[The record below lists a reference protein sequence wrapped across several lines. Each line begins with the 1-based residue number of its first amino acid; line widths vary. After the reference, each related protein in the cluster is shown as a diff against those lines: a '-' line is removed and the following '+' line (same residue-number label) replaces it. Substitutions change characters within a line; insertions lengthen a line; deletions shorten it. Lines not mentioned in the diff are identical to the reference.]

1 MIKRILSEKTY
12 SSFALIVIFHI
23 VGLVGFTNDPLVN
36 LFKVLVPFHLL
47 LMLGIVLWNN
57 TSWNKQFII
66 FSTLILFFSFIVE
79 MIGTNTGLIFGE
91 YSYGKT
97 LGLKL
102 WNTPLLIAV
111 NWYVLV
117 LGVGSVLSYLHLKSN
132 LVFAAIGASILTLLD
147 ALIEPIAIK
156 FDYWQWNMIE
166 VPAQNYLA
174 WWALAFVFIL
184 IFRKL
189 HFNKQNIV
197 VAFLL
202 GIQFVFF
209 ILLNLL

>member
-1 MIKRILSEKTY
+1 MIRRILSEKTY

-23 VGLVGFTNDPLVN
+23 VGLVGFTNEPLVN
-36 LFKVLVPFHLL
+36 LFKILVPFHLL

-57 TSWNKQFII
+57 TSWNKHFII
-66 FSTLILFFSFIVE
+66 FSILILLFSFIIE

-91 YSYGKT
+91 YTYGRT
-97 LGLKL
+97 LGIKL

-111 NWYVLV
+111 NWFVLV
-117 LGVGSVLSYLHLKSN
+117 YGVGSALSYLHLKSGI
-132 LVFAAIGASILTLLD
+132 LFSAIGATILTLLD
-147 ALIEPIAIK
+147 ILIEPVAIK
-156 FDYWQWNMIE
+156 FDYWQWDHIE
-166 VPAQNYLA
+166 IPLQNYLA
-174 WWALAFVFIL
+174 WWCLAFIFTL

-197 VAFLL
+197 GVFLL

>member
-1 MIKRILSEKTY
+1 MIRRILSEKTY

-36 LFKVLVPFHLL
+36 LFKILVPFHLL

-57 TSWNKQFII
+57 TSWNKHFIL
-66 FSTLILFFSFIVE
+66 FSSLILMFSFIVE

-91 YSYGKT
+91 YTYGKT
-97 LGLKL
+97 LGIKL
-102 WNTPLLIAV
+102 WNTPLMIAV
-111 NWYVLV
+111 NWFVLV
-117 LGVGSVLSYLHLKSN
+117 LGVGSALSYLHLKSN
-132 LVFAAIGASILTLLD
+132 FVFSAIGASILTFLD
-147 ALIEPIAIK
+147 VLIEPIAIK
-156 FDYWQWNMIE
+156 FDYWQWNLIE
-166 VPAQNYLA
+166 VPIQNYLA
-174 WWALAFVFIL
+174 WWALAFIFIL

-197 VAFLL
+197 AAFLL

>member
-1 MIKRILSEKTY
+1 MIRRILSEKTY

-23 VGLVGFTNDPLVN
+23 VGIVGFTNDPLVN
-36 LFKVLVPFHLL
+36 LFKILVPFHLL

-57 TSWNKQFII
+57 TSWNKQFIL
-66 FSTLILFFSFIVE
+66 FSTLILLFSFIVE

-102 WNTPLLIAV
+102 WNTPLMIAV
-111 NWYVLV
+111 NWFILV
-117 LGVGSVLSYLHLKSN
+117 LGVGSVLSFLHLKSDI
-132 LVFAAIGASILTLLD
+132 LFSAIGASILTLLD
-147 ALIEPIAIK
+147 LLIEPIAIK
-156 FDYWQWNMIE
+156 FDYWQWNLIE
-166 VPAQNYLA
+166 VPLQNYLA
-174 WWALAFVFIL
+174 WWALAFIFIL

-197 VAFLL
+197 AAFLL

>member
-1 MIKRILSEKTY
+1 MIRRILSEKTY

-36 LFKVLVPFHLL
+36 LFKILVPFHLL

-57 TSWNKQFII
+57 TSWNKHF
-66 FSTLILFFSFIVE
+66 ILFSILIFLFSFIVE
-79 MIGTNTGLIFGE
+79 MLGTNTGLIFGE

-97 LGLKL
+97 LGFKL
-102 WNTPLLIAV
+102 WNTPLMIAV
-111 NWYVLV
+111 NWFILV
-117 LGVGSVLSYLHLKSN
+117 LGVGSILSYLHLKST
-132 LVFAAIGASILTLLD
+132 LVFSAIGATILTMLD
-147 ALIEPIAIK
+147 FLIEPIAIK
-156 FDYWQWNMIE
+156 FDYWQWDLIE
-166 VPAQNYLA
+166 VPIQNYLA
-174 WWALAFVFIL
+174 WWVLAFIFIL

-197 VAFLL
+197 AAFLL

>member
-66 FSTLILFFSFIVE
+66 FSTLILFFSFIAE

-132 LVFAAIGASILTLLD
+132 LVVAAIGASILTLLD

-166 VPAQNYLA
+166 VPVQNYLA
-174 WWALAFVFIL
+174 WWVLAFIFIL

>member
-66 FSTLILFFSFIVE
+66 FSTLTLFFSFIVE

-132 LVFAAIGASILTLLD
+132 LVVAAIGASILTLLD

-166 VPAQNYLA
+166 VPVQNYLA
-174 WWALAFVFIL
+174 WWVLAFIFIL